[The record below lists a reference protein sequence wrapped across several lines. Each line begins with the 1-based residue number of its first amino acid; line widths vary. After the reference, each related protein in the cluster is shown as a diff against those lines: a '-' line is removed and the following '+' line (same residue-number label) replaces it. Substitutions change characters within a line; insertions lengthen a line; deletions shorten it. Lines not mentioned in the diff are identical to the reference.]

1 MLIYKKKDGMIC
13 IFIHIPKNAGK
24 YIRDL
29 ECANKTNKIIKIF
42 WGIFDSVDLAHIP
55 YILKDKY
62 IKNIVP
68 TDNVKYYTFTR
79 NPYNRLISA
88 YFYNN
93 PNNTIEDF
101 KLFVTNN
108 LINMNFNLDF
118 DSKIIHYYP
127 QYLFVCDENLQ
138 LSNNVKIYKIENYLS
153 NPKDYNLTEYYDEK
167 ILQII
172 NGLYS
177 IDFILFNYKIITE
190 VK

>member
-68 TDNVKYYTFTR
+68 TNNVKYYTFTR

-93 PNNTIEDF
+93 PNNTIGDF
-101 KLFVTNN
+101 KLFVTND

-153 NPKDYNLTEYYDEK
+153 NPMDYNLIEYYDEK